1 MPCTPHPNPL
11 PARGERVPVSAREG
25 RSGAMIVVLMGVC
38 GCGKTTVG
46 RALAGQLA
54 WPFHDAD
61 GFHPP
66 VNVAK
71 MATGTPLTDDDRW
84 PWLDRI
90 AMEMGAIDQTGG
102 SAVLAC
108 SALKQAY

>member
-1 MPCTPHPNPL
+1 
-11 PARGERVPVSAREG
+11 
-25 RSGAMIVVLMGVC
+25 MIVVLMGVC

-66 VNVAK
+66 AN
-71 MATGTPLTDDDRW
+71 
-84 PWLDRI
+84 
-90 AMEMGAIDQTGG
+90 
-102 SAVLAC
+102 
-108 SALKQAY
+108 